1 MYRVFSLL
9 VFLVILDGC
18 SYFRFSVAMCDPNDI
33 NNVSGECKD
42 YDEKEA
48 AKSAYPKNHK
58 IDTKSRKDF
67 DKEIK
72 KERKE

>member
-1 MYRVFSLL
+1 MYKIVLL
-9 VFLVILDGC
+9 IGMLLLLDGC
-18 SYFRFSVAMCDPNDI
+18 SYFRVSVGMCDSSDI

-48 AKSAYPKNHK
+48 AKSAYPKSHK
-58 IDTKSRKDF
+58 NVTQTKEEF

-72 KERKE
+72 EERKK